1 MQQSNS
7 FLHNNTTYLLFN
19 AVPFIQHAKWL
30 CQHSKHFMTCVL
42 WNSANVPCGF
52 FSVMVISL
60 ILLPFN
66 DILRFWKRM
75 KSLGTKSG
83 ELTSCAMAA
92 ILFLARNSCKDKAL
106 RAGVGHEFGG
116 KLTHVHTPFKNV
128 MNWANWTFWNVTNLM
143 HSDTSV
149 LQDRFLHTVHI
160 FICFS
165 CWPTSWL
172 FSIIEFIQIFNLQI
186 NSKTCV
192 FFPLPA
198 YLMPLSTFWKFL

>member
-1 MQQSNS
+1 
-7 FLHNNTTYLLFN
+7 
-19 AVPFIQHAKWL
+19 
-30 CQHSKHFMTCVL
+30 
-42 WNSANVPCGF
+42 
-52 FSVMVISL
+52 MVISL

-128 MNWANWTFWNVTNLM
+128 MN
-143 HSDTSV
+143 
-149 LQDRFLHTVHI
+149 
-160 FICFS
+160 
-165 CWPTSWL
+165 
-172 FSIIEFIQIFNLQI
+172 
-186 NSKTCV
+186 
-192 FFPLPA
+192 
-198 YLMPLSTFWKFL
+198 